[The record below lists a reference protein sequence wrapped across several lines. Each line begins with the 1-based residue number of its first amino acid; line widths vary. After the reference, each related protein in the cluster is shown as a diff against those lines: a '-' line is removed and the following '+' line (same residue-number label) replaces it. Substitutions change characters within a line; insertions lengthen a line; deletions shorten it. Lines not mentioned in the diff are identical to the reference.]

1 MRAGYNR
8 EPCRLMPNTPTQA
21 ELIRRAIQAHME
33 ELHTAMPVRVI
44 SYNSSRETVDLVP
57 QFGRSLKNDPQAT
70 DPFTLEDLPTFPDVP
85 VAWASGGGGSHF
97 ITFPLAKND
106 TGFVIFCERDL
117 GVWRSTGQ
125 PGTTG
130 DQRTHSLAG
139 GIFVPA
145 LRPNKEKLGS
155 GKVGSKLTIGSEVFL
170 GSTGAAEAL
179 VKGSTFMA
187 NYNGHSHISG
197 GSGSPSGPPVP
208 LMTAADLSTKHKL
221 DS

>member
-1 MRAGYNR
+1 
-8 EPCRLMPNTPTQA
+8 MPDTPTTA

-44 SYNSSRETVDLVP
+44 SYNASRETVDLVP
-57 QFGRSLKNDPQAT
+57 QFRRALRNDPQAT

-85 VAWASGGGGSHF
+85 VAWASGGGGSHY

-106 TGFVIFCERDL
+106 TGFAIFCERDL

-139 GIFVPA
+139 GVFVPA

-155 GKVGSKLTIGSEVFL
+155 NKVHANKLVIGSEVFM
-170 GSTGAAEAL
+170 GDANAPEAA
-179 VKGSTFMA
+179 VKGDALKTYSD
-187 NYNGHSHISG
+187 GHFHSSAM
-197 GSGSPSGPPVP
+197 GPTGIPTV
-208 LMTAADLSTKHKL
+208 LMPAVVLSTKHKL
-221 DS
+221 NG